1 MIYLYDPDIN
11 SEDIKNVNR
20 ALNKKWLSGN
30 SPIVKEFENK
40 LADFLGVKYVSTCS
54 SGTAGLHLALLG
66 LGIKAE
72 DEVIMPSLSY
82 IATANSVKYVGAKPV
97 FVDVDYQTWQL
108 DPYKIEAKI
117 NSKTKAIMPVHL
129 YGGVPNLNEISK
141 IAKKFNLKI
150 IHDSAEALG
159 SKFDSKY
166 STNFKDASVISFFPN
181 KIMTTG
187 EGGAVITNNKS
198 IYNLVEKLKSQGLK
212 DSTEYL
218 HSHVGY
224 NYRMPALSAALG
236 VSQIK
241 RINKNIKLKERIFNN
256 YKKELEPLGFI
267 FQKFDTKVT
276 SSYWLISML
285 TPENISKKNFKQH
298 LFENKIETRN
308 IFYPLHKQPQYLSNI
323 VNETL
328 SSSERISKYGL
339 SLPSS
344 PTLTDNEFE
353 KIIKTIKNYFQ

>member
-11 SEDIKNVNR
+11 TEDIKNVNR

-30 SPIVKEFENK
+30 SPIIKEFENK

-150 IHDSAEALG
+150 VSIEDLVAYRMKHDRLIKKKLESEIET
-159 SKFDSKY
+159 KFGKFNLTAY
-166 STNFKDASVISFFPN
+166 EQT
-181 KIMTTG
+181 
-187 EGGAVITNNKS
+187 TNNQIHVSLTKGTWSKNDS
-198 IYNLVEKLKSQGLK
+198 IL
-212 DSTEYL
+212 TRI
-218 HSHVGY
+218 HS
-224 NYRMPALSAALG
+224 S
-236 VSQIK
+236 
-241 RINKNIKLKERIFNN
+241 RINNDIL
-256 YKKELEPLGFI
+256 
-267 FQKFDTKVT
+267 T
-276 SSYWLISML
+276 ML
-285 TPENISKKNFKQH
+285 RNTQSKANC
-298 LFENKIETRN
+298 
-308 IFYPLHKQPQYLSNI
+308 P
-323 VNETL
+323 VM
-328 SSSERISKYGL
+328 
-339 SLPSS
+339 S
-344 PTLTDNEFE
+344 PG
-353 KIIKTIKNYFQ
+353 KAWV

>member
-54 SGTAGLHLALLG
+54 SGTSGLHLALLE

-187 EGGAVITNNKS
+187 EGG
-198 IYNLVEKLKSQGLK
+198 
-212 DSTEYL
+212 
-218 HSHVGY
+218 
-224 NYRMPALSAALG
+224 
-236 VSQIK
+236 
-241 RINKNIKLKERIFNN
+241 
-256 YKKELEPLGFI
+256 PL
-267 FQKFDTKVT
+267 
-276 SSYWLISML
+276 
-285 TPENISKKNFKQH
+285 
-298 LFENKIETRN
+298 
-308 IFYPLHKQPQYLSNI
+308 
-323 VNETL
+323 
-328 SSSERISKYGL
+328 
-339 SLPSS
+339 
-344 PTLTDNEFE
+344 
-353 KIIKTIKNYFQ
+353 